1 MVFLGFTVVARCAAL
16 PAKSDDIKAV
26 YKDGVLK
33 VSSGRAEGEKV
44 EGRRRI
50 VAH

>member
-1 MVFLGFTVVARCAAL
+1 MIARCAAL
-16 PAKSDDIKAV
+16 PAETGDIKAV
-26 YKDGVLK
+26 SKEGVLK
-33 VSSGRAEGEKV
+33 VNSGRAEGEKV